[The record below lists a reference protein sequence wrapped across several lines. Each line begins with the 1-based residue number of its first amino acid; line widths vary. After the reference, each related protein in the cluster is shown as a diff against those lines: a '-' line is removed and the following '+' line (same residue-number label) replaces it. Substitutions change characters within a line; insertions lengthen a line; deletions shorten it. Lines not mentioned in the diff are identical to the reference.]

1 MTLAIKDGDTSIQM
15 QLEKRKLFTVILI
28 AVALNIFTFALAFPI
43 AVHLPKDSVYA
54 RDFSAYYIGEWRLL
68 HNPTQIYYG
77 GIIQHDFPILPR
89 PQTFRYTPSFLIL
102 FAPFLSLSYSNALAV
117 FDILQF
123 ALIPALAFC
132 VYKLVKDKN
141 IVLASVAAVIVL
153 IDPLPALSL
162 SDSTLNLLG
171 FRVGSLNAQSFS
183 PSYFSGY
190 MMGNA
195 HVLQTILLVAALYL
209 GYVKKPWLSALLFTF
224 GAFDPRAAL
233 LALPLLIWY
242 NRQVL
247 TRFLAGTA
255 VFLAASNLPFFFYHG
270 IGFNFL
276 HAELSGD
283 IPYQM
288 YPYDWIPLYSIAI
301 LTIIEVATVLRTRGI
316 YLSFPLTRKG
326 KNPKNAH

>member
-1 MTLAIKDGDTSIQM
+1 MRP
-15 QLEKRKLFTVILI
+15 EKNRLLTVILI
-28 AVALNIFTFALAFPI
+28 AVALNVFTFALAFPI
-43 AVHLPKDSVYA
+43 AFQLPKDSVYA
-54 RDFSAYYIGEWRLL
+54 RDFSAYYIGEWRLF

-77 GIIQHDFPILPR
+77 GVISHDFQILPR
-89 PQTFRYTPSFLIL
+89 PQTFKYTPSFLIL
-102 FAPFLSLSYSNALAV
+102 FAPFLSLSYPNALAI

-141 IVLASVAAVIVL
+141 IIFAAVASVIVL
-153 IDPLPALSL
+153 IEPLPAFSL
-162 SDSTLNLLG
+162 SDTTLNLLG
-171 FRVGSLNAQSFS
+171 VRVGSLNAQSFS

-195 HVLQTILLVAALYL
+195 HVLQTTLLVAALYF
-209 GYVKKPWLSALLFTF
+209 GYTKKPWLSALLFTF

-247 TRFLAGTA
+247 TRFAAGTA
-255 VFLAASNLPFFFYHG
+255 IFLTASNVPFFFYHG

-276 HAELSGD
+276 HAELSGN

-288 YPYDWIPLYSIAI
+288 YPYDWIPIYSMII
-301 LTIIEVATVLRTRGI
+301 LTIIEAVTVLSSRGI
-316 YLSFPLTRKG
+316 HLRFQFTQKDKNSG
-326 KNPKNAH
+326 KIQTNP